1 MTVSS
6 PRAPTDL
13 CQRSRQAG
21 DDPFAPAEIGP
32 LDPAKVALV
41 AAAFG
46 DDYRYDS
53 GPDSDSG
60 PESAGDRAA
69 GCVSEWPGRPQLPV
83 AALEAR
89 LAALEAAHAAE
100 PERRQQIRQQ
110 RRQLRS
116 LAERKAELEA
126 ALMETGAGRGD
137 GAPGPDDASLHL
149 YRRTAASFEQRRM
162 KLQDMVFHPVRRR
175 MEPTDGR
182 PSATN
187 DRSGV
192 NDWSAV
198 CDLSADTQRD
208 VADN

>member
-1 MTVSS
+1 MSGTCPPLTRQS
-6 PRAPTDL
+6 PH
-13 CQRSRQAG
+13 QAG
-21 DDPFAPAEIGP
+21 AVDPFAPAEIGP

-53 GPDSDSG
+53 GPGSEADSDPG
-60 PESAGDRAA
+60 DGDGDGLRAGD
-69 GCVSEWPGRPQLPV
+69 VHEWPGRPQLPV

-100 PERRQQIRQQ
+100 PERRHQIRQQ

-137 GAPGPDDASLHL
+137 GGAGPDDASLHL
-149 YRRTAASFEQRRM
+149 YRRTAATFEQRRM
-162 KLQDMVFHPVRRR
+162 RLQDMVFHPVRSGMTHRVQ
-175 MEPTDGR
+175 PALCTGR
-182 PSATN
+182 PLT
-187 DRSGV
+187 SGV
-192 NDWSAV
+192 
-198 CDLSADTQRD
+198 L
-208 VADN
+208 